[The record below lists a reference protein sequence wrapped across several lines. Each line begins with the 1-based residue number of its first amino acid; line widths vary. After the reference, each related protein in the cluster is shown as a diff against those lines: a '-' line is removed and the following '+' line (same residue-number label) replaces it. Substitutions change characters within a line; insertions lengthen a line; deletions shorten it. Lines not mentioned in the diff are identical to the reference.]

1 MAGETRSPDGN
12 VSYTDFILLG
22 FSGLQEFHP
31 LLFIPFF
38 LLYLVNVVAN
48 CTVIYTIQV
57 EESLHSPMYLLIS
70 LLSAVGLCSTNAIMP
85 QMLLAFLFHSGRVSL
100 PGCLAQMFFIYLMIG
115 MDSSVL
121 LMMALDRYVAICKPL
136 HYMNIMSKRLL
147 AMLTLAALIR
157 GISVVC
163 PMVVLASRLP
173 FCQSNVIQHFACE
186 HIALVSL
193 ACSSTSR
200 NSILGMVVGAVIL
213 LFDTVCILASYT
225 SIVHTAMQIASGS
238 LRRKAFHTCSTQL
251 LVMFFM
257 YSSFLSS
264 SIVYRAGQA
273 ILQDVHNLLS
283 CIYLLLPST
292 VNPIIYGM
300 RTKEI
305 KQRVL
310 RSFRRR
316 HVAGAEPHEAFPAR
330 DDKALPSAAKKQ
342 ALGATAEDIG
352 G

>member
-38 LLYLVNVVAN
+38 CLYLVNVVAN

-100 PGCLAQMFFIYLMIG
+100 PSCLAQMFFIYLMIG

-136 HYMNIMSKRLL
+136 HYMNISM
-147 AMLTLAALIR
+147 
-157 GISVVC
+157 VC

-213 LFDTVCILASYT
+213 LFDTVCILASYA
-225 SIVHTAMQIASGS
+225 SIVHTALQIASGS

-264 SIVYRAGQA
+264 SIVYQAGQA
-273 ILQDVHNLLS
+273 ISQDVHNLLS

>member
-1 MAGETRSPDGN
+1 MAGETQSPEGN
-12 VSYTDFILLG
+12 LSYTDFILLG
-22 FSGLQEFHP
+22 FPGLQEFHP

-38 LLYLVNVVAN
+38 CLYLVNVLAN

-100 PGCLAQMFFIYLMIG
+100 PGCLAQMFFIYLMII

-136 HYMNIMSKRLL
+136 RYLNIMSKRLL
-147 AMLTLAALIR
+147 ATLTLAALIR

-186 HIALVSL
+186 HLALVSL

-200 NSILGMVVGAVIL
+200 NSFLGMVVAAVIII
-213 LFDTVCILASYT
+213 FDTVCILASYT
-225 SIVHTAMQIASGS
+225 SIVHTALQIASGS

-273 ILQDVHNLLS
+273 TSQDVHNLLS
-283 CIYLLLPST
+283 AIYLLLPST
-292 VNPIIYGM
+292 VNPIIYGV

-310 RSFRRR
+310 RSFGRKQL
-316 HVAGAEPHEAFPAR
+316 ASAEPHEAFPSR
-330 DDKALPSAAKKQ
+330 DDTALPSATKKED
-342 ALGATAEDIG
+342 LRPATENIG